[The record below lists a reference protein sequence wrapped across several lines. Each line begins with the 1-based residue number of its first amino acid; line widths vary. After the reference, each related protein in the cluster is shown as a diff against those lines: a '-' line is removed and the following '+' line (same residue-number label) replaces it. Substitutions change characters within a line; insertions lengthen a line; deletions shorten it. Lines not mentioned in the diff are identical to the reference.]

1 MIGRN
6 TRHSALL
13 QAIALCGIFLGSVC
27 AEEIRLGGIRDAV
40 AVITPH
46 GGNLVCKVSFIPVR
60 AFDKPLN
67 AGINRSKAE
76 FYCRRALMIW
86 SKIPDGSTATFRGL
100 RPISSENGVERYSHA
115 FTIPKDG
122 IKEEAREEAKSAS
135 AHTERKEIGKTET
148 SVAAGASLLAREGDH
163 MSTIHSLAMEL
174 RSTLSS
180 QPPFPT
186 NDDLDAATADLE
198 QQIRDAIEASRK
210 DVRSDR
216 LLLGIEK
223 SRISAHLNQL
233 QEELIQQLALLHQK
247 NSKSN

>member
-1 MIGRN
+1 MRN
-6 TRHSALL
+6 ARHSALL
-13 QAIALCGIFLGSVC
+13 SVLALCSIFLGSVS

-40 AVITPH
+40 AEITTH
-46 GGNLVCKVSFIPVR
+46 GENLECKVSFIPVR

-67 AGINRSKAE
+67 AGINRSKAK

-86 SKIPDGSTATFRGL
+86 SKIPNGSTATFSGL
-100 RPISSENGVERYSHA
+100 RPIGSENGGERYSHA

-122 IKEEAREEAKSAS
+122 IKEDSRAKAKSAS
-135 AHTERKEIGKTET
+135 AATERKEIEKTET
-148 SVAAGASLLAREGDH
+148 SVTKGVSLLAREDDH
-163 MSTIHSLAMEL
+163 MSTIHSLAMEF

-180 QPPFPT
+180 QPQFPT
-186 NDDLDAATADLE
+186 NDDLDVATADLE

-210 DVRSDR
+210 DVNSDR

-233 QEELIQQLALLHQK
+233 QEELIQELALLHQK
-247 NSKSN
+247 NSKNN